1 MGTQG
6 APGDIEVEAAAN
18 GSRLAM
24 EGDGEHGGSAAVA
37 VFVAAG
43 SRDEQPREWGAAHLL
58 EHLAFKGAGGLSTAQ
73 LGDRMDRLGGDVNAY
88 TTREVTCY
96 HAHCLAEDGEAAFQ
110 LVWALATAPHLEA
123 EDLER
128 ERGVVA
134 AEQREALNDPEDRAE
149 NTYLKAL
156 WGDHPVSREVL
167 GSAASLRRMTI
178 EGLRAFHART
188 YAPER
193 TLVVVA
199 GRWGGANPAEARARM
214 LRRMAAW
221 AAPSAVAPPPRGE
234 PTPFGAERLARL
246 AGDQAYVVLGWPA
259 VPWYHPDAM
268 IYRML
273 GIVLGGQNTSRL
285 WQRIREQEGLAY
297 QVGAGYSGHR
307 DHGDLSL
314 SAAVAADQVERVV
327 TEMAAE
333 WRGLTERPPTPDE
346 MDRAAT
352 QIKIGIVFQEESPE
366 GRLHRVA
373 PWVAAG
379 WPVPTV
385 ADLVAAVDRVSRD
398 DVLRVVDDLN
408 RQGMPRIALAAAGP
422 RRALVPGLRARFVD
436 ESGVPS

>member
-1 MGTQG
+1 M
-6 APGDIEVEAAAN
+6 EVEAAAN

-24 EGDGEHGGSAAVA
+24 EGAARGGGSAAVA

-58 EHLAFKGAGGLSTAQ
+58 EHLAFKGAGGLTMAQ
-73 LGDRMDRLGGDVNAY
+73 LADRMDRLGGDVNAY

-96 HAHCLAEDGEAAFQ
+96 HAHCLGEDWEAAFQ
-110 LVWALATAPHLEA
+110 LLWALATAPHLEA

-128 ERGVVA
+128 ERGVVE
-134 AEQREALNDPEDRAE
+134 AELREALNDPEDRAE

-167 GSAASLRRMTI
+167 GSTASLRRMTI
-178 EGLRAFHART
+178 DGLRTFHGRT

-193 TLVVVA
+193 TLVAVT
-199 GRWGGANPAEARARM
+199 GSWGGTNPAAARTRVLGRM
-214 LRRMAAW
+214 GSW
-221 AAPSAVAPPPRGE
+221 VPAPGAAPPPRGE
-234 PTPFGAERLARL
+234 PTAIGAERLTRV
-246 AGDQAYVVLGWPA
+246 AGDQAYIVMGWPA
-259 VPWYHPDAM
+259 VPWNHPDAV

-273 GIVLGGQNTSRL
+273 AIVLGGQNTSRL

-297 QVGAGYSGHR
+297 QVSAGYSGHR

-314 SAAVAADQVERVV
+314 SAAVGSDHVERVV

-333 WRGLTERPPTPDE
+333 WRGLIERPPTADE

-352 QIKIGIVFQEESPE
+352 QLKIGIVFQEESPE

-379 WPVPTV
+379 WEVPTV
-385 ADLVAAVDRVSRD
+385 AELVAAVDRVSRED
-398 DVLRVVDDLN
+398 MLRVADEVN
-408 RQGMPRIALAAAGP
+408 RRRMPRIALGAAGP
-422 RRALVPGLRARFVD
+422 RRALVPGLRARFLD
-436 ESGVPS
+436 EIGGAS